1 MYFYTFAV
9 LIKNQE
15 KGDKLINGQKT
26 RSRKGVN
33 R

>member
-1 MYFYTFAV
+1 MNFSTFA
-9 LIKNQE
+9 IRFKSE

-33 R
+33 S